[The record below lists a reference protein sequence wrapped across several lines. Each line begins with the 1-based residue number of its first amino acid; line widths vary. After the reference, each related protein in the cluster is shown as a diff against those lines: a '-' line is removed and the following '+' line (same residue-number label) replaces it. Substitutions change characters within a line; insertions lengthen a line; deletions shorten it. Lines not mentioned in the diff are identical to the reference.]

1 MRQWMELELRLQ
13 KRETID
19 KHVQLE
25 LNKERNHWKDV
36 MLRIFSLV
44 KTLAKQNL
52 AFRGTKEKLKVDGN
66 GNFLSFIDMMSEW
79 DPVMREHVRRFEDK
93 ESSYHYLSNKIQ
105 IELITRLADEIK
117 GMIIKKIQEA
127 KYFSIIVDC
136 TPDIS
141 HHEQM
146 TLILRYVDVQHLQ
159 LR

>member
-1 MRQWMELELRLQ
+1 
-13 KRETID
+13 
-19 KHVQLE
+19 
-25 LNKERNHWKDV
+25 
-36 MLRIFSLV
+36 
-44 KTLAKQNL
+44 
-52 AFRGTKEKLKVDGN
+52 
-66 GNFLSFIDMMSEW
+66 MMSEW

-93 ESSYHYLSNKIQ
+93 EFSYHYLSNKIQ

-141 HHEQM
+141 HQEQM

>member
-1 MRQWMELELRLQ
+1 
-13 KRETID
+13 
-19 KHVQLE
+19 
-25 LNKERNHWKDV
+25 
-36 MLRIFSLV
+36 
-44 KTLAKQNL
+44 
-52 AFRGTKEKLKVDGN
+52 
-66 GNFLSFIDMMSEW
+66 MMSEW

-93 ESSYHYLSNKIQ
+93 EFSYHYLSNKIQ

-136 TPDIS
+136 TPEIS

-146 TLILRYVDVQHLQ
+146 TLTLRYVDVQHLQ

>member
-1 MRQWMELELRLQ
+1 
-13 KRETID
+13 
-19 KHVQLE
+19 
-25 LNKERNHWKDV
+25 
-36 MLRIFSLV
+36 
-44 KTLAKQNL
+44 
-52 AFRGTKEKLKVDGN
+52 
-66 GNFLSFIDMMSEW
+66 MMSEW
-79 DPVMREHVRRFEDK
+79 DPVMREHVRRFGDK
-93 ESSYHYLSNKIQ
+93 EFSYHYLSNKIQ
-105 IELITRLADEIK
+105 IELITRVADEIK

>member
-1 MRQWMELELRLQ
+1 M
-13 KRETID
+13 T
-19 KHVQLE
+19 
-25 LNKERNHWKDV
+25 
-36 MLRIFSLV
+36 
-44 KTLAKQNL
+44 
-52 AFRGTKEKLKVDGN
+52 
-66 GNFLSFIDMMSEW
+66 SEW

-93 ESSYHYLSNKIQ
+93 EFSYHYLSNKIQ

>member
-1 MRQWMELELRLQ
+1 
-13 KRETID
+13 
-19 KHVQLE
+19 
-25 LNKERNHWKDV
+25 
-36 MLRIFSLV
+36 
-44 KTLAKQNL
+44 
-52 AFRGTKEKLKVDGN
+52 
-66 GNFLSFIDMMSEW
+66 MMSEW

-93 ESSYHYLSNKIQ
+93 EFSYHYLSNKIQ

-127 KYFSIIVDC
+127 KYFFVIVDC

>member
-1 MRQWMELELRLQ
+1 M
-13 KRETID
+13 T
-19 KHVQLE
+19 
-25 LNKERNHWKDV
+25 
-36 MLRIFSLV
+36 
-44 KTLAKQNL
+44 
-52 AFRGTKEKLKVDGN
+52 
-66 GNFLSFIDMMSEW
+66 SEW

-93 ESSYHYLSNKIQ
+93 EFSYHYLSNKIQ

-127 KYFSIIVDC
+127 KYFSNIVDC
-136 TPDIS
+136 IPDIS

>member
-1 MRQWMELELRLQ
+1 
-13 KRETID
+13 
-19 KHVQLE
+19 
-25 LNKERNHWKDV
+25 
-36 MLRIFSLV
+36 
-44 KTLAKQNL
+44 
-52 AFRGTKEKLKVDGN
+52 
-66 GNFLSFIDMMSEW
+66 MMSEW

-93 ESSYHYLSNKIQ
+93 EFSYHYLSNKIQ

>member
-1 MRQWMELELRLQ
+1 
-13 KRETID
+13 
-19 KHVQLE
+19 
-25 LNKERNHWKDV
+25 
-36 MLRIFSLV
+36 
-44 KTLAKQNL
+44 
-52 AFRGTKEKLKVDGN
+52 
-66 GNFLSFIDMMSEW
+66 MSEW

-93 ESSYHYLSNKIQ
+93 EFSYHYLSNKIQ

>member
-1 MRQWMELELRLQ
+1 
-13 KRETID
+13 
-19 KHVQLE
+19 
-25 LNKERNHWKDV
+25 
-36 MLRIFSLV
+36 
-44 KTLAKQNL
+44 
-52 AFRGTKEKLKVDGN
+52 
-66 GNFLSFIDMMSEW
+66 MMSEW

-136 TPDIS
+136 TPDTS